1 VHSLSVGWYVSNH
14 CCEQAEY
21 TKGKENA
28 LRLNKIIKQGF
39 KQLNLMNFFTVGADE
54 VRSWTVYSGATAP
67 QCAGVI
73 HTDFERGFIKAEV
86 CSYDDYKAI
95 TTKPSDAEV
104 KAAGKYRQE
113 GKTYV
118 FQDGDIT
125 HFQFNVRHSDAPE
138 RSRTSLSIYSL

>member
-1 VHSLSVGWYVSNH
+1 MV
-14 CCEQAEY
+14 AD
-21 TKGKENA
+21 TKGKETA

-54 VRSWTVYSGATAP
+54 VRSWTVYAGATAP

-73 HTDFERGFIKAEV
+73 HTDFEKGFIKAEV
-86 CSYDDYKAI
+86 CGYDDYKAL

-125 HFQFNVRHSDAPE
+125 HFQFNVADAKKK
-138 RSRTSLSIYSL
+138 